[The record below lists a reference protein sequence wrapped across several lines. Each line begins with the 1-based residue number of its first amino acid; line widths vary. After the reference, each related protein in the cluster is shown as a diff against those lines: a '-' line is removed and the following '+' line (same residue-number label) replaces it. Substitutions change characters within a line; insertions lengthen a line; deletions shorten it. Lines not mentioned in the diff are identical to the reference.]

1 MGRKNRDYSRPSRS
15 RNPLDTIF
23 NDALTVLTD
32 HGLQRMSKDI
42 SKILGLGGVSPEE
55 KLKCER
61 SQLSLKQME
70 MKIAQEKRREADAR
84 ERAEQFRLKQHRQ
97 QALDEKRAHIF
108 DLQIKEREMNME
120 RVKQNLDK
128 LLNQRTEIDLHIL
141 TEPVAGVLETTANP
155 SGLSGPP
162 VQQENYKTW
171 LDGLE
176 SGRVILIL
184 GKRGSGKSALAAKMA
199 EYMMAIHKMPCFW
212 TGLPQGARDLLPHW
226 IRITDTPEKVPVGS
240 FLVCDEAGLNYL
252 SLLFNTSQN
261 RFMRRLLMIARQRHI
276 SLVFA
281 CQNSRDIDW
290 AIIRQADTIIFKE
303 LGLNQPESERTDV
316 KAKAKRAVTAFKEIA
331 KHSRVEFGYVCDADF
346 EGMIRFSLP
355 KFWSE
360 NLSHVYSTVNLLEL
374 ETQVRGGE
382 ELDKTING
390 ETRYLDSSSLDKDIL
405 ELRQQGYGIERI
417 AKTLGCTV
425 WRVRKCLN
433 I

>member
-1 MGRKNRDYSRPSRS
+1 
-15 RNPLDTIF
+15 
-23 NDALTVLTD
+23 
-32 HGLQRMSKDI
+32 MSKDI
-42 SKILGLGGVSPEE
+42 SKVLGLGGISPGEQMR
-55 KLKCER
+55 LER
-61 SQLSLKQME
+61 SHLSLKQME

-84 ERAEQFRLKQHRQ
+84 ERAEQLRLKQQRQ
-97 QALDEKRAHIF
+97 QALDEKRVRLF
-108 DLQIKEREMNME
+108 DIKIEEQQIDLERS
-120 RVKQNLDK
+120 KQNLGN
-128 LLNQRTEIDLHIL
+128 LLNRRTEIDLHIL

-199 EYMMAIHKMPCFW
+199 EYMMAIHKMPCYW
-212 TGLPQGARDLLPHW
+212 TGLPEGARDMLPHW
-226 IRITDTPEKVPVGS
+226 IKITDTPEKVPVGS
-240 FLVCDEAGLNYL
+240 FLVCDEAGLSYL

-290 AIIRQADTIIFKE
+290 AIARHADTIIFKE

-316 KAKAKRAVTAFKEIA
+316 KAKAKRAVMAFKEIA
-331 KHSRVEFGYVCDADF
+331 KQGRVEFGYVCDADF
-346 EGMIRFSLP
+346 EGMIRFNLP
-355 KFWSE
+355 SFWTE
-360 NLSHVYSTVNLLEL
+360 GLSHIYSNVNLLEI
-374 ETQVRGGE
+374 ETQVRGRE
-382 ELDKTING
+382 ELDKTTDG
-390 ETRYLDSSSLDKDIL
+390 ETSYLDSSSLDKDIL

-417 AKTLGCTV
+417 AKTLGCKV
-425 WRVRKCLN
+425 WKVRRCLDALK
-433 I
+433 